1 MTDPFTAVGTRRVI
15 LALLLGGLLMLAYAV
30 LQLFL
35 VPVAWAA
42 IMAYATWPLYL
53 RVRRV
58 LSRKGICFAA
68 HEGHPPRPLQEK
80 AMTKSCPHSPQRAQ
94 AKPWARM
101 PHSR

>member
-42 IMAYATWPLYL
+42 IMAYG
-53 RVRRV
+53 
-58 LSRKGICFAA
+58 SRGHGGAGSGLPFA
-68 HEGHPPRPLQEK
+68 R
-80 AMTKSCPHSPQRAQ
+80 
-94 AKPWARM
+94 
-101 PHSR
+101 